1 VAELFVLLHVA
12 TAFWF
17 VAGLLGRGVTIARAR
32 SAGDIELMS
41 HLMDLA
47 GRFERLMVIPGS
59 MVVVL
64 LGLFAAWWGDVPFTG
79 EGNWWL
85 LTSLLLF
92 VAIGL
97 LVPTVFLPR
106 GKVFER
112 AFEDAKSRG
121 EITAELRSALDDPA
135 VRNARWI
142 ELIVVALILTLMV
155 TKPF

>member
-1 VAELFVLLHVA
+1 MA
-12 TAFWF
+12 
-17 VAGLLGRGVTIARAR
+17 
-32 SAGDIELMS
+32 

-59 MVVVL
+59 IVVVL
-64 LGLFAAWWGDVPFTG
+64 LGLLAAWVGDVPFTG

-85 LTSLLLF
+85 PTSLLLF
-92 VAIGL
+92 VVIGL

-112 AFEDAKSRG
+112 AFDAAKAAG
-121 EITAELRSALDDPA
+121 EITPELRAALDDRA
-135 VRNARWI
+135 VRNARWL
-142 ELIVVALILTLMV
+142 ELIVVAIILTLMV

>member
-1 VAELFVLLHVA
+1 MTELLVLLHVA
-12 TAFWF
+12 AAFWF
-17 VAGLLGRGVTIARAR
+17 VAGLLGRGITIARAR
-32 SAGDIELMS
+32 SAGDVELMS

-59 MVVVL
+59 MAVVL
-64 LGLFAAWWGDVPFTG
+64 LGLIAAWVGDVPFTG

-97 LVPTVFLPR
+97 LVPTLFLPR

-112 AFEDAKSRG
+112 AFEDAKPRG
-121 EITAELRSALDDPA
+121 EVTPELRAALDDPA
-135 VRNARWI
+135 VRNARWL
-142 ELIVVALILTLMV
+142 ELIVVAIILVLMV

>member
-1 VAELFVLLHVA
+1 MAELFVLLHVA
-12 TAFWF
+12 AAFWF

-32 SAGDIELMS
+32 SAGDVELMS
-41 HLMDLA
+41 HLMDLG

-59 MVVVL
+59 AVVVL
-64 LGLFAAWWGDVPFTG
+64 LGLLAAWWDDVPFTG

-112 AFEDAKSRG
+112 AFEDAKAKD
-121 EITAELRSALDDPA
+121 EITPELRAAFDDPA
-135 VRNARWI
+135 VRNARWL
-142 ELIVVALILTLMV
+142 ELIVVGVILALMV

>member
-1 VAELFVLLHVA
+1 MTELFVLLHIA
-12 TAFWF
+12 AAFWF
-17 VAGLLGRGVTIARAR
+17 VAGLLGRGITIARAR
-32 SAGDIELMS
+32 SAGEVELTA

-59 MVVVL
+59 MAVVL
-64 LGLFAAWWGDVPFTG
+64 LGLLAAWWGDVPFTG
-79 EGNWWL
+79 DGNWWL

-112 AFEDAKSRG
+112 AFEDARARG
-121 EITAELRSALDDPA
+121 KITAELRAALDDPA
-135 VRNARWI
+135 VRNARWT
-142 ELIVVALILTLMV
+142 ELIVVAVILTLMV